1 MASFGFFSLAV
12 LATAFVFQIATYKTY
27 KSNWTDRTY
36 KIFFW
41 LSIASVVLFYLYLV
55 YSRYLGW
62 SAGGGASKFLV
73 PPYTGI
79 SYVFGYELS
88 RFLMYYLF
96 ALVPAFA
103 LLFSAKH
110 FNRKF
115 GEKFFENQ
123 EPYLGAL
130 SVFFLGHPDW
140 GYAWIYYI
148 GVLLVAA
155 VVLSLVKGHLS
166 KQSERLSLR
175 FLWLPVAILVILIN
189 IIL

>member
-1 MASFGFFSLAV
+1 MALLGLFSLIILVA
-12 LATAFVFQIATYKTY
+12 AFVFQIATYKTY

-36 KIFFW
+36 KILFW
-41 LSIASVVLFYLYLV
+41 LSVASVVLFYLYLV
-55 YSRYLGW
+55 YSRYLSW
-62 SAGGGASKFLV
+62 NSGGGVGKFLV
-73 PPYTGI
+73 PPYNGI

-110 FNRKF
+110 FNRRF
-115 GEKFFENQ
+115 GERFFENQ

-140 GYAWIYYI
+140 GYAWVYYI
-148 GVLLVAA
+148 VGLLTISVIG
-155 VVLSLVKGHLS
+155 SLVINHWLK
-166 KQSERLSLR
+166 KNERFSLYW
-175 FLWLPVAILVILIN
+175 LWLPVAILVILIN
-189 IIL
+189 VIL